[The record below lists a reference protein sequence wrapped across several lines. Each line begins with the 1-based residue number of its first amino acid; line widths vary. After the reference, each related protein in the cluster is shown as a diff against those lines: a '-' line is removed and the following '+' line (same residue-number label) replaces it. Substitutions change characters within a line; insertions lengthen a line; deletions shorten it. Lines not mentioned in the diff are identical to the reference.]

1 MVLSFYQKYE
11 KEYQSMTEKE
21 MMKQMQDLLGI
32 RKKPSEKEA
41 AAIALADSVDEL
53 AEMFC
58 DSAIVLSRIS
68 SLLQEKKNPWNT
80 KNFEDMDDW
89 DEDDMAC
96 MDATVLFAVPGKPV
110 QLMTEEDALSKFP
123 GFDDEQTFYCVEIGD
138 HLFLHYMEHTWESE
152 EDMVS
157 VREIFLNDDHDVAY
171 SNSILEKYV
180 QNIAEIEKG
189 LVELRLKADVADKAE
204 KKKLNAQI
212 KSAEDSVEAMRIAR
226 KSMAKFV
233 SSYEIGLSQQ

>member
-1 MVLSFYQKYE
+1 MS
-11 KEYQSMTEKE
+11 EKE
-21 MMKQMQDLLGI
+21 MMQQMQNLLGI

-41 AAIALADSVDEL
+41 AAIELADSVDEL

-58 DSAIVLSRIS
+58 DSAIVLSRIA
-68 SLLQEKKNPWNT
+68 SLLQGKKNPWDT

-138 HLFLHYMEHTWESE
+138 RLFLHYMEYTWESE
-152 EDMVS
+152 EDITITAPVYIARVNDNETECEELTAMDFLAAM
-157 VREIFLNDDHDVAY
+157 IFLNDHFVTITGEDGATICGY
-171 SNSILEKYV
+171 WLPK
-180 QNIAEIEKG
+180 
-189 LVELRLKADVADKAE
+189 E
-204 KKKLNAQI
+204 KK
-212 KSAEDSVEAMRIAR
+212 ED
-226 KSMAKFV
+226 
-233 SSYEIGLSQQ
+233 

>member
-1 MVLSFYQKYE
+1 MS
-11 KEYQSMTEKE
+11 EKE
-21 MMKQMQDLLGI
+21 MMQNLLGI

-41 AAIALADSVDEL
+41 AAIELADSVDEL

-58 DSAIVLSRIS
+58 DSAIVLSRIA
-68 SLLQEKKNPWNT
+68 SLLQGKKNPWDT
-80 KNFEDMDDW
+80 KNFEDM

-152 EDMVS
+152 EDITITAPVYIARVNDDETECEELTAMDFLAAM
-157 VREIFLNDDHDVAY
+157 IFLNEHFVTITGEDGKTICGY
-171 SNSILEKYV
+171 WLPK
-180 QNIAEIEKG
+180 
-189 LVELRLKADVADKAE
+189 E
-204 KKKLNAQI
+204 KK
-212 KSAEDSVEAMRIAR
+212 ED
-226 KSMAKFV
+226 
-233 SSYEIGLSQQ
+233 

>member
-1 MVLSFYQKYE
+1 
-11 KEYQSMTEKE
+11 MTEKE
-21 MMKQMQDLLGI
+21 MMNQMQNLLGI

-80 KNFEDMDDW
+80 KDFKGSDNW

-123 GFDDEQTFYCVEIGD
+123 GFDDEQTFYCVEIGN
-138 HLFLHYMEHTWESE
+138 HLFLHYMEHTWE
-152 EDMVS
+152 
-157 VREIFLNDDHDVAY
+157 RELNKCHMKTLD
-171 SNSILEKYV
+171 
-180 QNIAEIEKG
+180 G
-189 LVELRLKADVADKAE
+189 
-204 KKKLNAQI
+204 
-212 KSAEDSVEAMRIAR
+212 AR
-226 KSMAKFV
+226 ERYTAPTAAS
-233 SSYEIGLSQQ
+233 

>member
-1 MVLSFYQKYE
+1 
-11 KEYQSMTEKE
+11 MTEKE
-21 MMKQMQDLLGI
+21 MMNQMQDLLGI
-32 RKKPSEKEA
+32 RKMASEKEA
-41 AAIALADSVDEL
+41 AAIELADSVDEL

-68 SLLQEKKNPWNT
+68 SLLQRKKNPWDT

-152 EDMVS
+152 EDITITAPVYIARVNDDETECEELTAMDFLAAM
-157 VREIFLNDDHDVAY
+157 IFLNDHFVTITGEDGKTICGY
-171 SNSILEKYV
+171 WLPK
-180 QNIAEIEKG
+180 
-189 LVELRLKADVADKAE
+189 E
-204 KKKLNAQI
+204 KK
-212 KSAEDSVEAMRIAR
+212 ED
-226 KSMAKFV
+226 
-233 SSYEIGLSQQ
+233 